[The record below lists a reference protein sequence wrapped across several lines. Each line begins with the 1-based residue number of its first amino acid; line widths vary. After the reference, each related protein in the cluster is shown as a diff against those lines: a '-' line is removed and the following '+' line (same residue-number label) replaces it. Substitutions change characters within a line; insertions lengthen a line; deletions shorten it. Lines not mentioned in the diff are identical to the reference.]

1 MSRLS
6 QYREEDKT
14 MLEELHD
21 DRFELLGI
29 PKEPKTSKV
38 VIIDADS
45 LSYICSYQ
53 PKTDENGNP
62 TEYYTKENGGYEI
75 AEGFLM
81 EKLLGMYNKIEEY
94 FSISNIYLCVKG
106 KNNPR
111 HQWLTSYKE
120 HRPSTPDIVKH
131 LHSYLINHLGAYV
144 APIGEADDV
153 IYSISKTIGH
163 QGLICG
169 IDKDLKNIE
178 GCHWNYSKNIF
189 DFVTYKQSRFNF
201 WKQVLTGDSSDF
213 RGTSPGIGE
222 KYALKV
228 LNPDMDEETYQ
239 KVVFEGFL
247 KAWKNDV
254 ELATKNMQLAHDLV
268 KLWDI
273 EELKL
278 KIN

>member
-1 MSRLS
+1 MSRLNII
-6 QYREEDKT
+6 EEHND
-14 MLEELHD
+14 
-21 DRFELLGI
+21 GI
-29 PKEPKTSKV
+29 NEIIKDLNAPKESKV

-53 PKTDENGNP
+53 PKTNEFGNP
-62 TEYYTKENGGYEI
+62 TVYYTKENGGYEI
-75 AEGFLM
+75 VEGFLM
-81 EKLLGMYNKIEEY
+81 EKLLGIYNKIEEY
-94 FSISNIYLCVKG
+94 FNISNIYLCVKG

-111 HQWLTSYKE
+111 NQWLTSYKE
-120 HRPSTPDIVKH
+120 HRPPTPDIVKH

-169 IDKDLKNIE
+169 IDKDLKSIP
-178 GCHWNYSKNIF
+178 GCHYQYSKNIF
-189 DFVTYKQSRFNF
+189 SFVTEKEARFNF
-201 WKQVLTGDSSDF
+201 WKQVLMGDSSDF
-213 RGTSPGIGE
+213 KGLSPGIGE

-228 LNPDMDEETYQ
+228 LNIDFTEEQYKEVVYQ
-239 KVVFEGFL
+239 GFL
-247 KAWKNDV
+247 KAWKNNE
-254 ELATKNMQLAHDLV
+254 ELATKNMELAYNLV

-278 KIN
+278 KEIK